1 MVLLVITVIIALLVT
16 MGLPIL
22 AGVWLNRNFGVSWRV
37 ITLGALGYFIVQ
49 TLMTFLLG
57 GLAALVGNNTLNL
70 SDRNFFIVQLILSI
84 LFGALLGVIIRWAG
98 MKYIQQPL
106 VNLEAAYGI
115 GVGYGGIESIIR
127 VGIPLLITFI
137 TMLSNINIDIQT
149 TKLEPEVLTQLEAL
163 WQVSPWVPLA
173 GSLERIAALVMHLTV
188 TILVLQFFT
197 RKRVLWLGAAFGVEV
212 VINGLIVGLAEVG
225 LAYGWVILIAVVLM
239 MGCIYL
245 LYRLN
250 AFDFDI
256 TKAHSEWSP

>member
-16 MGLPIL
+16 IGLPIL
-22 AGVWLNRNFGVSWRV
+22 AGVWLNKNFGVSWRV
-37 ITLGALGYFIVQ
+37 ITLGALGYFVVQ
-49 TLMTFLLG
+49 ALMTFLLG
-57 GLAALVGNNTLNL
+57 GLAELVGNGTLNL

-98 MKYIQQPL
+98 LKYIQQPL

-149 TKLEPEVLTQLEAL
+149 TTLEPEVFTQLEAL

-173 GSLERIAALVMHLTV
+173 GSLERIAALVMHITV

-197 RKRVLWLGAAFGVEV
+197 RKRVLWLGAALGVEV
-212 VINGLIVGLAEVG
+212 IINGLIVGLAEIG

-239 MGCIYL
+239 MGCLYL

-256 TKAHSEWSP
+256 TKAHSEWTT